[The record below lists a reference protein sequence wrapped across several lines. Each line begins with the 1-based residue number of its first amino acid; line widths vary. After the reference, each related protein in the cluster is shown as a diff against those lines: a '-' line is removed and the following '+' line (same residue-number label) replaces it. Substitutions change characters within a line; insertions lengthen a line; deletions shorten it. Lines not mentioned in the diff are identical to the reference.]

1 MFRAFVFNRLGQIED
16 ARAELV
22 AFDAL
27 SEQPADMVELIEQ
40 FGLREALDNA
50 AS

>member
-1 MFRAFVFNRLGQIED
+1 MFNRLGQVED

-27 SEQPADMVELIEQ
+27 SEQPADMVELLEQ
-40 FGLREALDNA
+40 FGLREALENA
-50 AS
+50 SS